1 MKTTICKVWGQ
12 VYLLP
17 FIKLTHT
24 RELNGDLEII
34 IGWLKWELII
44 GI

>member
-1 MKTTICKVWGQ
+1 MRITKAKVWGQ
-12 VYLLP
+12 VYIIP
-17 FIKLTHT
+17 YVKITHT

-34 IGWLKWELII
+34 IGWLKLQLIF